1 MHIFFLLPL
10 RLECMQEN
18 HFNAH
23 KQTFINLCTINHT
36 VKLLRVPTFLC
47 DRHIQRNQGVR
58 IASYVLNRGHTGKHF
73 VSSWTS
79 EGQTDDYGRVR
90 GVIEAAES
98 NWALYWTGLIRVSH
112 AAQISSPWHNII
124 WWKLSSVMKRWGRE
138 GPINT
143 WFEKNGRFR
152 HMSGPSQKRARRHTE
167 IYPRKKKPNT
177 NGRTGRYTICQ
188 SQGSI
193 LVALSQRWHKPK
205 SSWLKLNL
213 SSSARAVSVASESF
227 SLDWWHSVTLVSVT
241 VSLWQVTGGCS
252 RTLQQT
258 YTQPL
263 QFLVFFVAE
272 CYCWY

>member
-1 MHIFFLLPL
+1 MHIFFAAA
-10 RLECMQEN
+10 QIWA
-18 HFNAH
+18 HTH

-36 VKLLRVPTFLC
+36 VKLLYAPTFLC

-58 IASYVLNRGHTGKHF
+58 ITSYVLNRGHTGN
-73 VSSWTS
+73 SSYHR
-79 EGQTDDYGRVR
+79 EQVKDRQTIMGGFEEWLRR
-90 GVIEAAES
+90 PKATGHC
-98 NWALYWTGLIRVSH
+98 TGLDLSGSATRLRSAAPDTILYGGSYLQWWNGGEERVQST
-112 AAQISSPWHNII
+112 PDL
-124 WWKLSSVMKRWGRE
+124 K
-138 GPINT
+138 
-143 WFEKNGRFR
+143 KNGRFR

-167 IYPRKKKPNT
+167 IYPKEKKTNT

-193 LVALSQRWHKPK
+193 SVALSQRWHKPK
-205 SSWLKLNL
+205 SAWLKLDL

-241 VSLWQVTGGCS
+241 VSLWQVTGVCS

-263 QFLVFFVAE
+263 QNFFFFVAE